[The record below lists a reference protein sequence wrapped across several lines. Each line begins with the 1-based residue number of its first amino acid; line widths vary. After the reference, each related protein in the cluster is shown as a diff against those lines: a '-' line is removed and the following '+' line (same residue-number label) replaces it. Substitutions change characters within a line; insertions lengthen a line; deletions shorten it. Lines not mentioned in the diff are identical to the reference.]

1 MLIDS
6 IIIIPINVVIGMVL
20 GFALV
25 VVGFDSIQFVLN
37 IIGLIVSWVYFALME
52 CSRTQGTLGKMALG
66 IKVTDLEGNQIS
78 FAKAT
83 DRHLCKII
91 SYIILLIG
99 CIMVAFTERKQ
110 GLHDKLAEC
119 LVVNK

>member
-83 DRHLCKII
+83 DRYLCKLI
-91 SYIILLIG
+91 SYIILAVG

>member
-6 IIIIPINVVIGMVL
+6 IIITPISVVIGMVL

-25 VVGFDSIQFVLN
+25 VVGFDSIQFVSN

-83 DRHLCKII
+83 DRYLGKLI
-91 SYIILLIG
+91 SYIILAVG

>member
-1 MLIDS
+1 MNYAGFWKRLAAMLIDS

-66 IKVTDLEGNQIS
+66 INSANNKTNKVET
-78 FAKAT
+78 AV
-83 DRHLCKII
+83 CKNNINPGWI
-91 SYIILLIG
+91 DQLSNAG
-99 CIMVAFTERKQ
+99 PNRMAM
-110 GLHDKLAEC
+110 
-119 LVVNK
+119 